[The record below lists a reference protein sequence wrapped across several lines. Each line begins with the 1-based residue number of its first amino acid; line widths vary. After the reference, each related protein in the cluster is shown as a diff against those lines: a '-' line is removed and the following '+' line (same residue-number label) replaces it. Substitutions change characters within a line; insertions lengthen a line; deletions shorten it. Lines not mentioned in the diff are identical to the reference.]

1 MRWLVVLVIPFAFAL
16 GWLIAGRKRN
26 NHQDV
31 EWDALQARLNHARD
45 LSMRMGELAQN
56 QNKLAD
62 EQRHLDGL
70 INMKAGS
77 HAMLSDI
84 NVVFD
89 LARRNGVLS
98 SAEDALSA
106 TSKSL
111 RILLHVGQYPIQSWD
126 EIEPQLRHVHSTLTR
141 QFHSFNCAND
151 IHNKNFLFSD
161 YQVNGVLLFDRLFTL
176 NKMNILG
183 DSFPFQAE
191 STGIIERHQKNPEAW
206 CQPWESRTL

>member
-1 MRWLVVLVIPFAFAL
+1 MRWLVVLVMPFAFAL
-16 GWLIAGRKRN
+16 GWLIAGRKRK

-84 NVVFD
+84 NAVFD
-89 LARRNGVLS
+89 LAPNSGELS
-98 SAEDALSA
+98 SPRTHFQQRQNHLESCF
-106 TSKSL
+106 TVSISGS
-111 RILLHVGQYPIQSWD
+111 IVG
-126 EIEPQLRHVHSTLTR
+126 
-141 QFHSFNCAND
+141 
-151 IHNKNFLFSD
+151 
-161 YQVNGVLLFDRLFTL
+161 
-176 NKMNILG
+176 
-183 DSFPFQAE
+183 
-191 STGIIERHQKNPEAW
+191 
-206 CQPWESRTL
+206 